1 MLAIK
6 SNGLLVRMGVQINWP
21 TTWHSYK
28 ILWGTI
34 FQKKLDTTYSI
45 LHDLNEQ
52 KNPYLG
58 KFAILIT
65 IAHPNAYYPE
75 DLHWPY
81 PYFARRVVVYRVPQN
96 RLMKMMKCQKPHPSL
111 LIWLDNSI
119 TEIFSSAILMTGLR
133 LALLP
138 SIPLTYFRFNSN
150 FRTASW
156 WWVLKWT
163 FGYFKENLDKASKVN
178 LNTYKNFFNT

>member
-1 MLAIK
+1 
-6 SNGLLVRMGVQINWP
+6 MGN
-21 TTWHSYK
+21 
-28 ILWGTI
+28 
-34 FQKKLDTTYSI
+34 
-45 LHDLNEQ
+45 N
-52 KNPYLG
+52 LG
-58 KFAILIT
+58 KNRYQVPIKFCSNWNYKKTLLGQVGN
-65 IAHPNAYYPE
+65 AHPNAHYPE
-75 DLHWPY
+75 DLLWPY

-163 FGYFKENLDKASKVN
+163 FG
-178 LNTYKNFFNT
+178 

>member
-21 TTWHSYK
+21 A
-28 ILWGTI
+28 
-34 FQKKLDTTYSI
+34 
-45 LHDLNEQ
+45 LHVIPIKFYGNNFAIEIKCLNIQ
-52 KNPYLG
+52 FCMIWTKNPYLG
-58 KFAILIT
+58 RLAILMT

-163 FGYFKENLDKASKVN
+163 FGYFQGKLR
-178 LNTYKNFFNT
+178 

>member
-1 MLAIK
+1 M
-6 SNGLLVRMGVQINWP
+6 
-21 TTWHSYK
+21 
-28 ILWGTI
+28 
-34 FQKKLDTTYSI
+34 
-45 LHDLNEQ
+45 HDLNEQ

-58 KFAILIT
+58 KLAILIT

-163 FGYFKENLDKASKVN
+163 FGYFKENLDKATKLYLS
-178 LNTYKNFFNT
+178 LIAFLILS